1 MPAPYL
7 EKYGPAVIENGYLIV
22 PIVKGSKA
30 PGLHKPAKGWSKI
43 KSTPAKLEEWLS
55 KGGAENG
62 VGVLSSRS
70 PGVDMD
76 CQDAELVNQLREF
89 VVDRLGETIERVG
102 LPPKTLLVYRADTQ
116 FPKVN
121 SSVFVDNMGRTAKL
135 EVLGDGQQFV
145 ALHVHPDTKRPYR
158 WKDKKGVHNTPLMD
172 LPEIT
177 REDAEAIRDEFERLC
192 RERGWPEK
200 KTISRMAGAGYDSND
215 PFIHDAPKITDLSDA
230 EIRGKLLLV
239 PNADEYET
247 WLQIGMALYH
257 QYDGS
262 QEGLDLWHEW
272 SSTASNYDSRV
283 LDSKWGSFDV
293 EGKKRPPMTARI
305 ILKMAGAEEERV
317 ATEALAEVREKIA
330 MAASIKELEAVSSEV
345 KHIQFTRPVR
355 EMLAGIVKAQ
365 FKKVSGTMP
374 PIGICREMVRYQD
387 PQSGSEIPNWLKGYV
402 YVQLDETFYNTQ
414 TRMSLS
420 TNGFNQSFSRFML
433 TRSELLEGKS
443 SPEHLPSHIALNV
456 FKIPTVAN
464 KMYMPGEDD
473 LFTLNGIPYVNFY
486 SVDQLPELPETIS
499 SSGQRCIDRLL
510 GHVRHLFRVERDG
523 DLLLDWIAH
532 IVQTGSRV
540 NWAPVIQGVQGDGKS
555 WFAELLKAVLGMS
568 NVVVIK
574 GKALEEQYNA
584 WAEGHQIVFI
594 EEVRLHGKNRWD
606 AVNNL
611 KTNITN
617 TTVEIRRM
625 RTDIYNVIN
634 QSSYFLTTNS
644 RDGLP
649 IDSTDTRYFPMFSR
663 WQRKEELKQFMAE
676 HPDYYPDLYASLN
689 EPGVLR
695 KFFMERELSE
705 DFSAQKRAPTSS
717 SRWQMIE
724 LAKTEE
730 TDAFEIALQEE
741 PSRDF
746 CDTML
751 DSALCGSKMTG
762 YGSSAPIGMALN
774 RLLDDA
780 GFTTLGRWKIKGE
793 TKRLW
798 SREPEQFLKEDGSPD
813 GVAIR
818 AYFEKKEPDL
828 TGL

>member
-1 MPAPYL
+1 VSAEYL
-7 EKYGPAVIENGYLIV
+7 AKYGRAIIENGYLIV

-30 PGLHKPAKGWSKI
+30 PGLGHPAKKWSNI
-43 KSTPAKLEEWLS
+43 RANDAKLQEWID
-55 KGGAENG
+55 KGFGGNG
-62 VGVLSSRS
+62 VGILSSRS

-76 CQDAELVNQLREF
+76 CQDTDLVAQLREF
-89 VVDRLGETIERVG
+89 VVARLGETIERVG
-102 LPPKTLLVYRADTQ
+102 LAPKTLLVYRADTQ

-121 SSVFVDNMGRTAKL
+121 SSVFVDSMGRTAKL

-145 ALHVHPDTKRPYR
+145 ALHVHPDTKKPYR
-158 WKDKKGVHNTPLMD
+158 WKDKNGVHNTPLMD

-177 REDAEAIRDEFERLC
+177 RDDAEAIREEFERLC

-200 KTISRMAGAGYDSND
+200 KTISRLSGDIDRND
-215 PFIHDAPKITDLSDA
+215 PFIHDAPKVTDLSDA
-230 EIRGKLLLV
+230 EIRARLLLV

-247 WLQIGMALYH
+247 WLQVGMALYH

-272 SSTASNYDSRV
+272 SSTAGNYDSKV
-283 LDSKWGSFDV
+283 LDAKWGSFDV
-293 EGKKRPPMTARI
+293 EGKKRPPMTARL
-305 ILKMAGAEEERV
+305 ILKLAGAEEERI

-330 MAASIKELEAVSSEV
+330 EADSIKTLEITAAEV

-355 EMLAGIVKAQ
+355 EMLAGLVKAQ
-365 FKKVSGTMP
+365 FKKVSGTTP
-374 PIGICREMVRYQD
+374 PISICREMVRYQD
-387 PQSGSEIPNWLKGYV
+387 PQSGSELPNWLVGYV
-402 YVQLDETFYNTQ
+402 YVQLDETFYNTR
-414 TRMSLS
+414 TRMSLT

-456 FKIPTVAN
+456 YKIPTVAN

-473 LFTLNGIPYVNFY
+473 LFTLNGVPYVNFY
-486 SVDQLPELPETIS
+486 STDMLPELPEIIS
-499 SSGQRCIDRLL
+499 ASGQRCIDRMES
-510 GHVRHLFRVERDG
+510 HVRHLFRVERDG
-523 DLLLDWIAH
+523 QLLLDWIAY

-555 WFAELLKAVLGMS
+555 WFAELLKAILGMS
-568 NVVVIK
+568 NVVIIK
-574 GKALEEQYNA
+574 GKALEEHYNA

-594 EEVRLHGKNRWD
+594 EEVRLHGKNRFD

-617 TTVEIRRM
+617 STVEIRRM

-634 QSSYFLTTNS
+634 QSSYFITTNS

-649 IDSTDTRYFPMFSR
+649 IDHSDTRYFPMFSR
-663 WQRKEELKQFMAE
+663 WQRKEELKAFMAE

-695 KFFMERELSE
+695 KYFMERTLSE
-705 DFSAQKRAPTSS
+705 EFDPRKRAPTSS

-730 TDAFEIALQEE
+730 TDAFDVALQEE

-746 CDTML
+746 CDDML

-774 RLLDDA
+774 RMLDQA
-780 GFTTLGRWKIKGE
+780 GFTTLGRWKIDGQ
-793 TKRLW
+793 TRRLW
-798 SREPEQFLKEDGSPD
+798 SRNPEQFFSEDGSPNGD
-813 GVAIR
+813 AIR
-818 AYFEKKEPDL
+818 AYFNNREPDL

>member
-1 MPAPYL
+1 MSAEYL
-7 EKYGPAVIENGYLIV
+7 AKYGPDIIANGYLIV

-30 PGLHKPAKGWSKI
+30 PGLGKPAKRWSQMKADD
-43 KSTPAKLEEWLS
+43 AKLQEWID
-55 KGGAENG
+55 KGFGGNG
-62 VGVLSSRS
+62 VGIVTSRS

-76 CQDAELVNQLREF
+76 CQDPALVEQLREF
-89 VVDRLGETIERVG
+89 VVERLGETIERVG
-102 LPPKTLLVYRADTQ
+102 LAPKTLLVYRADIQ

-121 SSVFVDNMGRTAKL
+121 SSVFIDNMGRTAKL

-145 ALHVHPDTKRPYR
+145 ALHIHPDTKKPYR
-158 WKDKKGVHNTPLMD
+158 WKDKKGVHNTPIME

-200 KTISRMAGAGYDSND
+200 KTISRLAGDIDRND
-215 PFIHDAPKITDLSDA
+215 PFIHDAPKITDLSDS
-230 EIRGKLLLV
+230 EIRAKLLMV

-257 QYDGS
+257 QYDGA
-262 QEGLDLWHEW
+262 QDGLDLWHEW
-272 SSTASNYDSRV
+272 SSTAGNYDSKV
-283 LDSKWGSFDV
+283 LDAKWGSFDV
-293 EGKKRPPMTARI
+293 EGKKRPPMTARL
-305 ILKMAGAEEERV
+305 ILKLAGAEQERI
-317 ATEALAEVREKIA
+317 ATEALQETREKIA
-330 MAASIKELEAVSSEV
+330 DATTIKELEECAAEV

-355 EMLAGIVKAQ
+355 EMLAGLVKAQ

-374 PIGICREMVRYQD
+374 PISICREMVRYQD
-387 PQSGSEIPNWLKGYV
+387 PQSGSEIPNWLVGYV
-402 YVQLDETFYNTQ
+402 YIQLDETFYNTR
-414 TRMSLS
+414 TRMSLT

-433 TRSELLEGKS
+433 TRAELLEGKS
-443 SPEHLPSHIALNV
+443 SPEHLPSHVALNV

-473 LFTLNGIPYVNFY
+473 LFTLNGVPYVNFY
-486 SVDQLPELPETIS
+486 STDMLPELPEIIS
-499 SSGQRCIDRLL
+499 SSGQRCIERMEA
-510 GHVRHLFRVERDG
+510 HVDHLFRVKRDG
-523 DLLLDWIAH
+523 GLLLDWIAYV
-532 IVQTGSRV
+532 VQTGSRV

-555 WFAELLKAVLGMS
+555 WFAELLKAILGMS
-568 NVVVIK
+568 NVVIIK
-574 GKALEEQYNA
+574 GKALEEHYNA

-594 EEVRLHGKNRWD
+594 EEVRLHGKNRFD

-634 QSSYFLTTNS
+634 QSSYFITTNS

-649 IDSTDTRYFPMFSR
+649 IDHSDTRYFPMFSR
-663 WQRKEELKQFMAE
+663 WQRKEELKAFMAE
-676 HPDYYPDLYASLN
+676 NPDYYPDLYASLN

-695 KFFMERELSE
+695 KYFMERTIGEE
-705 DFSAQKRAPTSS
+705 FDPRKRAPTSS

-730 TDAFEIALQEE
+730 TDAFDVALQEE
-741 PSRDF
+741 PSLDF
-746 CDTML
+746 CDDML

-774 RLLDDA
+774 RMLDQA
-780 GFTTLGRWKIKGE
+780 GFTTLGRWKINGQ
-793 TKRLW
+793 TRRLW
-798 SREPEQFLKEDGSPD
+798 SRNPEQFFLEDGSPSGD
-813 GVAIR
+813 AIR
-818 AYFEKKEPDL
+818 AYFDNKDLDL